1 LSHRVIESTQQS
13 AMNQSSWRLTLV
25 RHGETD
31 GQSSVR
37 YYGRTDVPLSGLG
50 RAQMERVR
58 DILARRRFA
67 AVYSSTLSRASEG
80 ARIISDGR
88 CAVDGTPLPTPI
100 AGFDEIDFGEWEGLT
115 AEEIQTRHPQLY
127 AGWQARG
134 SDFACPRGESS
145 RAFRRRVVQTLHDVL
160 AQAPHGELL
169 FVLHKGVIRCIV
181 AELLGNDEVHQRRLA
196 LDLGSIHIITQRGA
210 QWRAE
215 ALDRTDHL

>member
-1 LSHRVIESTQQS
+1 MKQS
-13 AMNQSSWRLTLV
+13 GMNQSTWRLTLV

-58 DILARRRFA
+58 NALALRRFA
-67 AVYSSTLSRASEG
+67 AAYSSTLSRASEG
-80 ARIISDGR
+80 ARIITDGHR
-88 CAVDGTPLPTPI
+88 GVNGMPLPTPI

-127 AGWQARG
+127 AEWQARG
-134 SDFACPRGESS
+134 GDFVYPGGESS
-145 RAFRRRVVQTLHDVL
+145 LGFRRRVERTLGDVL

-181 AELLGNDEVHQRRLA
+181 AALLGNDEVRRRSLA
-196 LDLGSIHIITQRGA
+196 IALGSIHIVARRGA

-215 ALDRTDHL
+215 ALDDMAHLV